1 MFSEIK
7 LEPVEVIEQWQ
18 TIEACGD
25 TEHEVALRNDTHNTA
40 VQGIFGGISTLT
52 CKISQASRA
61 CRSLEVIVQAY
72 WVQCFRDRVIELV
85 STMPPMDSRRAPSP
99 KPAPTSTSTGLRKNS
114 VIAWAS
120 GAATTISVGLDT
132 GRRESSQGWDFI
144 ASANITSRSVRRR
157 SRLYVLCGIGSRWLR
172 MHPTHVGDSYWVS
185 LTRRL
190 RGGTLGTH
198 TSG

>member
-72 WVQCFRDRVIELV
+72 WVQCFRNRVTELV
-85 STMPPMDSRRAPSP
+85 INNAADGFKKSAISEACANFNFNWSEKELRNRMGIWCGYHDIRRV
-99 KPAPTSTSTGLRKNS
+99 GH
-114 VIAWAS
+114 WA
-120 GAATTISVGLDT
+120 A
-132 GRRESSQGWDFI
+132 
-144 ASANITSRSVRRR
+144 
-157 SRLYVLCGIGSRWLR
+157 
-172 MHPTHVGDSYWVS
+172 
-185 LTRRL
+185 
-190 RGGTLGTH
+190 
-198 TSG
+198 